1 MAQVGRP
8 LTLRTDRAGYCAIAI
23 MAKAPRVGDA
33 KTRLVPPLSPE
44 EAAAL
49 SACFIRDAA
58 ENIAAA
64 ARKAAIEGYIAYA
77 PEGAEAE
84 FRSLLAQRTRL
95 IPSRR
100 AGLAASLFDAATDL
114 LAAGYGSVCM
124 LNSDSPTLPT
134 SVLVEAAR
142 ALSAPGDRLVLGP
155 AEDGGYYLI
164 GLKQEHSRLFEDIAW
179 SSSLVFSQT
188 AERASEIGLEPVI
201 LPVWYDVDDIAS
213 LRRLYLE
220 LQREIGASAIYP
232 ASHTS
237 AFLQGLFGKGGEL
250 QLACGSAMVGADR
263 NNR

>member
-1 MAQVGRP
+1 
-8 LTLRTDRAGYCAIAI
+8 

-33 KTRLVPPLSPE
+33 KTRLIPALSPE

-64 ARKAAIEGYIAYA
+64 AREAAIDGYIAYA
-77 PEGAEAE
+77 PQGAEAE
-84 FRSLLAQRTRL
+84 FRPLLAHQTRL

-100 AGLAASLFDAATDL
+100 AGLGASLCDAAADL
-114 LAAGYGSVCM
+114 LETGYASVCL

-134 SVLVEAAR
+134 SMLVEAAR
-142 ALSAPGDRLVLGP
+142 ALSIPGDRLVLGP

-164 GLKQEHSRLFEDIAW
+164 GLKQAHRRLFEDIAW
-179 SSSLVFSQT
+179 STSLVFAQT
-188 AERASEIGLEPVI
+188 AERAREIGLEPVV
-201 LPVWYDVDDIAS
+201 LPVWYDVDDLAS

-220 LQREIGASAIYP
+220 LQREIGASAKYP

-237 AFLQGLFGKGGEL
+237 AFLQSLFGNGGEL
-250 QLACGSAMVGADR
+250 QLACGSAKVGAGR
-263 NNR
+263 NSR